1 MTQNFDRTQ
10 GYFEGSRQVHLPDV
24 YPPFLFREVH
34 ANHGVVACE
43 GSMFKSKF
51 ANALTTM
58 MIGSL
63 GLASAE
69 NKLSV
74 AYAGDAGHMDD
85 LIEWMCARY
94 TRESLVITR
103 SLESQ
108 QLLSGLGVPNELGA
122 DTAWTFEPR
131 PPDYARSTLRKAGWD
146 EKTPILVLCPIH
158 PFVWPV
164 RASVAK
170 YIAAATTGAY
180 KDSQYRTVYFF
191 ESGAE
196 VDRKFNH
203 YVAGYAQAA
212 KAFLQ
217 RHKVFPILVA
227 MERLDAVACRAI
239 EKEIPGTPI
248 FTSDDY
254 DMFELVSI
262 LRACSYMVSSR
273 YHGIVTCM
281 PAGVVSAGVTM
292 DERIR
297 NLMRERGHQHL
308 LLNVDDP
315 DLGPKLLDVME
326 KLVREAESVRD
337 SIGRTVVSQSESHV
351 AHGHFLRRR
360 SSQNVSGIPAAQ
372 GRAQLGRQFAAVSA
386 TLRKLVEGYDSSA
399 VSRHS
404 WPAASLNVPS
414 VCFACFTRAISDAMP
429 NFLENT
435 FAQLAAG
442 SGRVVLREIRGDE
455 VRQRLRRGTSRSGR
469 GAYAPIFAVPACS
482 PVIVV
487 RLLAPNS
494 IRWAAIDLALMA
506 EGLVVVPLYSRQAPA
521 ELATMMKD
529 CTPRCCFAS
538 DACPRGSCDA
548 SLERRPEA
556 ASPRPV
562 RRNSAKA
569 RIAHKEL
576 PIFPIPARRR
586 PRHHHLHLRNLRRTQ
601 GRLPQHEKS
610 RPHAFLHHQLDRSA
624 RQNHE
629 PDRVFQY
636 LLSISPHPGSS

>member
-1 MTQNFDRTQ
+1 MTDFLLVAWVSAMIELRCFAWKFGIGKRWTPGEKLKLLFAGYNGTRNTGSDVRVQETLRQIRHVLGAENVDFSVMTQNFDRTQ
-10 GYFEGSRQVHLPDV
+10 GYFDGSRQVHLPDV

-131 PPDYARSTLRKAGWD
+131 PTDYARNTLRKAGWD

-164 RASVAK
+164 RASIGK
-170 YIAAATTGAY
+170 YIASAVTGAY

-239 EKEIPGTPI
+239 EKEIPSMPI

-254 DMFELVSI
+254 DMFELVAI
-262 LRACSYMVSSR
+262 LRACTYMVSSR

-308 LLNVDDP
+308 FLNVDDP

-326 KLVREAESVRD
+326 KLVVEADEIRQ
-337 SIGRTVVSQSESHV
+337 SIGRTVVSNLKAMSRMAIFFEEE
-351 AHGHFLRRR
+351 LRKTYPEFPLRKGVL
-360 SSQNVSGIPAAQ
+360 SWEDNLPPFSDN
-372 GRAQLGRQFAAVSA
+372 
-386 TLRKLVEGYDSSA
+386 LRKLVEEYDSSPA
-399 VSRHS
+399 VL
-404 WPAASLNVPS
+404 AAS
-414 VCFACFTRAISDAMP
+414 R
-429 NFLENT
+429 
-435 FAQLAAG
+435 
-442 SGRVVLREIRGDE
+442 
-455 VRQRLRRGTSRSGR
+455 
-469 GAYAPIFAVPACS
+469 
-482 PVIVV
+482 
-487 RLLAPNS
+487 
-494 IRWAAIDLALMA
+494 
-506 EGLVVVPLYSRQAPA
+506 
-521 ELATMMKD
+521 
-529 CTPRCCFAS
+529 
-538 DACPRGSCDA
+538 
-548 SLERRPEA
+548 
-556 ASPRPV
+556 
-562 RRNSAKA
+562 
-569 RIAHKEL
+569 
-576 PIFPIPARRR
+576 
-586 PRHHHLHLRNLRRTQ
+586 
-601 GRLPQHEKS
+601 
-610 RPHAFLHHQLDRSA
+610 
-624 RQNHE
+624 
-629 PDRVFQY
+629 
-636 LLSISPHPGSS
+636 

>member
-1 MTQNFDRTQ
+1 MTDFLLVAWVSAMIELRSFAWKFGIGKRWTPGEKLKLLFAGYNGTRNTGSDVRVQETLRQIRHVLGAENVDFSVMTQNFDRTQ

-24 YPPFLFREVH
+24 FPPFLFREVH

-131 PPDYARSTLRKAGWD
+131 PPEYARNTLRKAGWD

-164 RASVAK
+164 RASIAK
-170 YIAAATTGAY
+170 YIARTATGAY

-191 ESGAE
+191 ESGIE

-239 EKEIPGTPI
+239 EKEIPGMPI

-262 LRACSYMVSSR
+262 LRACTYMVSSR

-326 KLVREAESVRD
+326 KLVVEADSIRD
-337 SIGRTVVSQSESHV
+337 SIGRTVVSNLKAMSRMAIFFEDE
-351 AHGHFLRRR
+351 LRKTYPEFPLRKGVL
-360 SSQNVSGIPAAQ
+360 SWEDNLPPFSGN
-372 GRAQLGRQFAAVSA
+372 
-386 TLRKLVEGYDSSA
+386 LRKLVEEYDSSPA
-399 VSRHS
+399 V
-404 WPAASLNVPS
+404 
-414 VCFACFTRAISDAMP
+414 
-429 NFLENT
+429 
-435 FAQLAAG
+435 LAAG
-442 SGRVVLREIRGDE
+442 R
-455 VRQRLRRGTSRSGR
+455 
-469 GAYAPIFAVPACS
+469 
-482 PVIVV
+482 
-487 RLLAPNS
+487 
-494 IRWAAIDLALMA
+494 
-506 EGLVVVPLYSRQAPA
+506 
-521 ELATMMKD
+521 
-529 CTPRCCFAS
+529 
-538 DACPRGSCDA
+538 
-548 SLERRPEA
+548 
-556 ASPRPV
+556 
-562 RRNSAKA
+562 
-569 RIAHKEL
+569 
-576 PIFPIPARRR
+576 
-586 PRHHHLHLRNLRRTQ
+586 
-601 GRLPQHEKS
+601 
-610 RPHAFLHHQLDRSA
+610 
-624 RQNHE
+624 
-629 PDRVFQY
+629 
-636 LLSISPHPGSS
+636 

>member
-1 MTQNFDRTQ
+1 MTDFLLVAWVSALIELRCFAWKFGIGKRWTPGEKIKLLFAGYNGTRNTGSDVRVQETLRQIRHVLGAENVDFSVMTQNFDRTQ

-108 QLLSGLGVPNELGA
+108 QLLSRLGVHNELGA

-131 PPDYARSTLRKAGWD
+131 PHDYARNALRKAGWD
-146 EKTPILVLCPIH
+146 EKTPVLVLCPIH

-164 RASVAK
+164 RASIAK
-170 YIAAATTGAY
+170 YLARATTGAY
-180 KDSQYRTVYFF
+180 KGSQYRTVYFF

-203 YVAGYAQAA
+203 YIAGYAQAA
-212 KAFLQ
+212 KAFLE

-239 EKEIPGTPI
+239 EKEIPGAPV
-248 FTSDDY
+248 FTSDEY

-262 LRACSYMVSSR
+262 LRACTYMVSSR

-308 LLNVDDP
+308 LLKVDDP

-326 KLVREAESVRD
+326 KLVVEADTIRD
-337 SIGRTVVSQSESHV
+337 SIGRTVVSNLKAMSRMAIFFEDE
-351 AHGHFLRRR
+351 LRKAYPEFPLRKGVL
-360 SSQNVSGIPAAQ
+360 SWEDNLPPFSDN
-372 GRAQLGRQFAAVSA
+372 
-386 TLRKLVEGYDSSA
+386 LRKLVEEYDSSPA
-399 VSRHS
+399 V
-404 WPAASLNVPS
+404 
-414 VCFACFTRAISDAMP
+414 
-429 NFLENT
+429 
-435 FAQLAAG
+435 LAAG
-442 SGRVVLREIRGDE
+442 R
-455 VRQRLRRGTSRSGR
+455 
-469 GAYAPIFAVPACS
+469 
-482 PVIVV
+482 
-487 RLLAPNS
+487 
-494 IRWAAIDLALMA
+494 
-506 EGLVVVPLYSRQAPA
+506 
-521 ELATMMKD
+521 
-529 CTPRCCFAS
+529 
-538 DACPRGSCDA
+538 
-548 SLERRPEA
+548 
-556 ASPRPV
+556 
-562 RRNSAKA
+562 
-569 RIAHKEL
+569 
-576 PIFPIPARRR
+576 
-586 PRHHHLHLRNLRRTQ
+586 
-601 GRLPQHEKS
+601 
-610 RPHAFLHHQLDRSA
+610 
-624 RQNHE
+624 
-629 PDRVFQY
+629 
-636 LLSISPHPGSS
+636 